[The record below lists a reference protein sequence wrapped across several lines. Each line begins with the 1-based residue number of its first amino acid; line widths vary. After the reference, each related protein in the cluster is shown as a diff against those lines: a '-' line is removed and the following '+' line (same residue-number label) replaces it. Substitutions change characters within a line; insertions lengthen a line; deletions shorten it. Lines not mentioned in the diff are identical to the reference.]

1 MIAQYSLDEK
11 GERRMGQIKI
21 YGVKDRLNPVK
32 ETLSDVIHS
41 CMVEALEFPEDKRFH
56 RFISMEKEDFY
67 YASGRTDAYT
77 IIEVSMFEGRSTE
90 AKKQLIRLLFERIQ
104 DKLSITSEDI
114 EITIFETPMHN
125 WGIRG
130 VPGDELALH
139 YKVDV

>member
-1 MIAQYSLDEK
+1 
-11 GERRMGQIKI
+11 MGQIKI

-41 CMVEALEFPEDKRFH
+41 CMVEALGFPEDKRFH
-56 RFISMEKEDFY
+56 RFFPMEKEDFY
-67 YASGRTDAYT
+67 YASGRTVSYT
-77 IIEVSMFEGRSTE
+77 IIEVSMFEGRSAE

-104 DKLSITSEDI
+104 DKLSISSEDI

-130 VPGDELALH
+130 VPGDELALP